1 MLIDIAS
8 SCHVNSEDAFLAVF
22 NGTKLNHMFCNSPFH
37 RSMPNLVEQ
46 KLGLNLDSKELLEV
60 LVKKHP
66 KGMFSL
72 IFINSLNFFPRSSES
87 TISDSPSPSSL
98 EEIIQELQVS
108 MWFLFCCSKSLF
120 VLLKKNSVSVCGR
133 KRKLMI
139 AFAV

>member
-1 MLIDIAS
+1 MLFDIAS

-66 KGMFSL
+66 KGMVSL
-72 IFINSLNFFPRSSES
+72 FFINILKFFSRSSES
-87 TISDSPSPSSL
+87 KISDSSSPSSL
-98 EEIIQELQVS
+98 EAIIQELQVS
-108 MWFLFCCSKSLF
+108 MWFFILLFKIFIF
-120 VLLKKNSVSVCGR
+120 V
-133 KRKLMI
+133 
-139 AFAV
+139 A